1 MAKSYTITLK
11 LDGSG
16 TSAGATE
23 AVAGATSSSA
33 SARAKASKP
42 PGSGPDATAMLRSSF
57 AKGLVAYHTLKS
69 FAVQQINYT
78 VSTVGLRT
86 GSTEMQQ
93 RATFINNVVQKGIG
107 IAEMSVV
114 GAVMG
119 GLPGALAGLVLSTT
133 HTVTSYYQKANTLNL
148 QETLENRSL
157 EMMRIRAGTL
167 GSRSYNQ

>member
-1 MAKSYTITLK
+1 MAKSYIITLK

-33 SARAKASKP
+33 SATASAP
-42 PGSGPDATAMLRSSF
+42 SGGADATAMMRSSF
-57 AKGLVAYHTLKS
+57 AKGMVAYGVIKS

-93 RATFINNVVQKGIG
+93 RATFINNVVQKGVG
-107 IAEMSVV
+107 IAEMTVA

-119 GLPGALAGLVLSTT
+119 GLPGALAGLMLSTT
-133 HTVTSYYQKANTLNL
+133 HTIIGYAQKQNTLNL